1 MSVSMFSMLVPQS
14 ECSVCVCVR
23 VCVCNVCVCVCVR
36 ARVYVSIY
44 VILSDAPHC
53 DMLLKQLSN

>member
-23 VCVCNVCVCVCVR
+23 VCVSTCVCVCVC
-36 ARVYVSIY
+36 AYLCALCTNDGAQL
-44 VILSDAPHC
+44 LSAWV
-53 DMLLKQLSN
+53 